1 MICCAIINTRKGW
14 MQCRASAA
22 KPIVS
27 SKGEPLAS
35 GCGLCWHHFE
45 TAKRRVVECIGQLGQ
60 PGYSEPKSHIQTPTL
75 ASPDK
80 TLNFQGLAGRAV
92 SLTKG
97 VLYH

>member
-1 MICCAIINTRKGW
+1 MICCAIINTGKGW

-45 TAKRRVVECIGQLGQ
+45 TAKRQVVECIGQLGQ
-60 PGYSEPKSHIQTPTL
+60 PGYSEAKKADS
-75 ASPDK
+75 D
-80 TLNFQGLAGRAV
+80 
-92 SLTKG
+92 TKFSKPQ
-97 VLYH
+97 